1 MDRTRRL
8 DRLFI
13 EVITGKVT
21 VAKHNAQLFLEAVCA
36 QQDSAVCIS
45 KIVGNKAGVPSVQ
58 AAMRFNTSLVFL
70 NGPGTDVVAY
80 LLLVKDV
87 GGGDALNQILNNIVD
102 PPIFWSA
109 FSQAFRAGLLGDKAQ
124 LAFAGLL
131 LHLISFSGDDATQY
145 RDVAAE
151 IVKQDSFDASPLADL
166 RAIGHRIKH
175 ILSAYGSNALTDAEN
190 GPGGRHDND
199 FADFR
204 HIAILPTADEILSA
218 EAPFLRPSAAL
229 EDPETE
235 STRLADYLDNT
246 YRLLREDMIYEM
258 REELQIALGK
268 KKGKHRGLVV
278 EGLTLIDIH
287 CGTPDRRSRWA
298 IVLQCH
304 GDLWQFKKVPE
315 KDRRSFLTHDYHGSK
330 ILKHQ
335 SLACII
341 VDGEVAA
348 FATVNRV
355 EDLLAKKP
363 PVIVLHLEGEAT
375 TTRALLKLKV
385 ARHIKLIQI
394 DTAIFAYEPVLK
406 AIQHTQEVPLSQEI
420 LFWKEG
426 DLLESPSTMPARII
440 QSVAQNPSQ
449 DLQSLLGTPKSIK
462 LDESQTASLLS
473 ALTQKVSLI
482 QGPPGTG
489 KSFIG
494 ALLAK
499 TLHDCTIQTILV
511 VCYTNHA
518 LDQFLE
524 DLINIGIPSDSMVRL
539 GAKAKAEVDHLSLF
553 NQKKSNHALSKAD
566 WSIIDHLKA
575 DSEDLCERLEK
586 VFDQYKAATIQ
597 AADIL
602 RHLEFNDSAY
612 FDAFRVPES
621 DDGMTQVDRHGRAID
636 FRFLFNHW
644 SKGWDAGMFRD
655 HPQIRDASEIWGMPK
670 PQRLKLIEKWSTD
683 IRKEL
688 VAEMCAIGKNYN
700 GRQAHLARKFSENV
714 TATLK
719 MKRIIGCTTTGAAKY
734 SEDIRAAAPDVL
746 LVEEAGEILESHVL
760 TALGEKTKQLILIGD
775 HKQLRPKVNH
785 YLLTVEKG
793 EGYNLNMSLFER
805 LVLKG
810 FPHKTLTAQH
820 RMRPEISTLIRR
832 LTYPDLTDAPG
843 TKGRDNIRGVRD
855 NIIFINHDY
864 PEDDMLQ
871 AADRGD
877 AGSPSSKQN
886 TYEVQ
891 MVLKMVRYLAQQ
903 GYGTDKIVILTPY
916 LGQLYNLREALKTDN
931 DPVLN
936 DLDSF
941 DLVRA
946 GLLSAA
952 AANVSKRRIRLA
964 TIDNYQGEE
973 SDIVIA
979 SLTRSNASHDIGFMS
994 SPERVNVLLSR
1005 ARDGLIL
1012 IGNAPTFL
1020 NARKGKELWGTLFG
1034 LLKDGGHIYDG
1045 FPIKC
1050 ERHPDRKAI
1059 LNQAVD
1065 FDVQCPDGGC
1075 TEPCG
1080 TMLSCNLHR
1089 CPSKCHQLS
1098 DHSKMPCEYIF
1109 YAKCMANVHDQSWQC
1124 HQGQPVTCPK
1134 CDRDAKRAEQQRAKD
1149 FLRQQKQEAD
1159 RLAHERRMADI
1170 EAKFALENE
1179 VLADAQLAQQRADAI
1194 RQKEKDLEAARAR
1207 VKNASRTQGTS
1218 APRSPPLPDNATPET
1233 KPMVK
1238 PMHAPNER
1246 PLPPPPQPPAP
1257 ATRSI
1262 ARDDWQRQKDI
1273 DGAYND
1279 AIDAI
1284 MDMTGLEDVKNQVLK
1299 IKAKIDLAK
1308 RQGLSLNKERLN
1320 LVLLGNPG
1328 TGKTTVARLYA
1339 QFLASI
1345 QVLPG
1350 SAFIETT
1357 GANLAND
1364 GVSGAKKLI
1373 EDAVKAGGGAIFID
1387 EAYQLVGE
1395 HQFQGGQVLD
1405 FLLAEME
1412 NRVGT
1417 LVFILA
1423 GYNKQMEKFFEHN
1436 PGLPSRVPYRLQF
1449 ADYGDDELLS
1459 MMEDLVQKK
1468 YKGAMKVEDG
1478 IRGLYGRIAV
1488 RRLGYGRGREGFGN
1502 ARALQNMFAKV
1513 CERQAERVERERKEG
1528 QLPDDFFLAKEDL
1541 IGPDPSTVFPQSKP
1555 WARLQSLIGLEAVK
1569 ESIRNLFALIEVN
1582 YQRELKETKPIEMS
1596 LNRVFLGSPGT
1607 GKTTV
1612 AKLYGQV
1619 LSDLGLL
1626 SNGEVVLKNPADFIG
1641 AHLGESEKN
1650 TKAILASTAG
1660 KVLVIDEAS
1669 WRIGEDS
1676 GAYMLYGGSAG
1687 SQDPFKT
1694 TVIDT
1699 IVAEIQSVPGEDR
1712 CVLLLGYKAQMEE
1725 MFQNVN
1731 PGLARRF
1738 AIENAF
1744 NFEDFTDSQLRE
1756 ILDFKLKDQDLNAT
1770 DAAKDVASN
1779 LLGRARNRPNFG
1791 NAGEVENM
1799 LGLAKARYQTRQA
1812 SVPAHKRSDVVFE
1825 PRDFDPDFDRDL
1837 NASANLA
1844 KLFDDIVGCEDI
1856 ISKLGDYQKTAR
1868 GMKAQGMDMRQGGI
1882 PTNFI
1887 FKGPPGTGKTTVAR
1901 KMGQVYY
1908 DMGFLSTKDVV
1919 ECSAS
1924 DLVGQYV
1931 GQTGPK
1937 TKKLFEKA
1945 LGKVLFVDE
1954 AYRLGEGHFAK
1965 EAMDELVGLLTHESF
1980 KSKLLVIL
1988 AGYDQEMNAL
1998 LAVNPGLSSRFSEE
2012 VVFPNMSS
2020 DQCLSII
2027 NKELKSKHISLDEL
2041 ADPSSDEYQ
2050 RMKMIIDELSQLP
2063 SWGNARDTK
2072 TMASTMINEALK
2084 SAADKP
2090 PGAGLIL
2097 AATQA
2102 VSIMEAMLSKQR
2114 GRAIDVPKKPQP
2126 SLPQQTQQAAPP
2138 PPHRPPQVS
2147 RPQVAQPPR
2156 ARQPPQPRAAPPP
2169 TQPRPARPSGS
2180 TNQAPKP
2187 SQARTAPPQTR
2198 AATPSARTVPAAATN
2213 SSLSSQRDA
2222 GVSDEIWY
2230 RLQADAQAAESAASA
2245 AKEAQRKLQQELQ
2258 KAEARQKAAEKAAQA
2273 LELAKAQAKN
2283 QAEQDELKR
2292 KREQARIR
2300 EVEAKAARE
2309 RALAALRAKQQEEAK
2324 QRTQEAKAQAALRRM
2339 GVCVAGFQWIRQESG
2354 YRCAGGS
2361 HFVSHAQLG
2370 V

>member
-1 MDRTRRL
+1 MDRARRL
-8 DRLFI
+8 DKRFL
-13 EVITGKVT
+13 EVIFGKVP
-21 VAKHNAQLFLEAVCA
+21 VKPHNAQLFLEAICA
-36 QQDSAVCIS
+36 QQDPAICIS
-45 KIVGNKAGVPSVQ
+45 KIVENEAGVSSVQ
-58 AAMRFNTSLVFL
+58 TAMRFNTSIGFL
-70 NGPGTDVVAY
+70 NGPGTDLVAY
-80 LLLVKDV
+80 LLSVKNV
-87 GGGDALNQILNNIVD
+87 GGGDALNQILNDIVD
-102 PPIFWSA
+102 PPIFWSP
-109 FSQAFRAGLLGDKAQ
+109 FSRAFRAGQLNDKAQ

-131 LHLISFSGDDATQY
+131 LHLISYSGDDAAQY
-145 RDVAAE
+145 RAIAAE
-151 IVKQDSFDASPLADL
+151 TAIQDIFDASSLADL

-175 ILSAYGSNALTDAEN
+175 ILSTYGSNALADAEN

-204 HIAILPTADEILSA
+204 RIAILPTADEVLST

-229 EDPETE
+229 EDPGTE

-268 KKGKHRGLVV
+268 KRGKHRGLVV
-278 EGLTLIDIH
+278 EGLRLIDIH
-287 CGTPDRRSRWA
+287 CGTPDKRSRWA

-304 GDLWQFKKVPE
+304 GDLWQFMKVPE
-315 KDRRSFLTHDYHGSK
+315 KDRRSFLTHDHHGSK

-335 SLACII
+335 SLASII
-341 VDGEVAA
+341 VDDELAA

-355 EDLLAKKP
+355 EDLLARKP
-363 PVIVLHLEGEAT
+363 PIIVLHLEGEAS
-375 TTRALLKLKV
+375 TTRALLKLKA
-385 ARHIKLIQI
+385 ARRVKLIQI

-406 AIQHTQEVPLSQEI
+406 AIQRTQELPLSQEM
-420 LFWKEG
+420 LFWKES
-426 DLLESPSTMPARII
+426 DLLERPSLIPSEII
-440 QSVAQNPSQ
+440 QSVTQDPSQ
-449 DLQSLLGTPKSIK
+449 DLQPLLGTPKSIR
-462 LDESQTASLLS
+462 LDESQAASLLS

-499 TLHDCTIQTILV
+499 ILHDCTTQTILV

-524 DLINIGIPSDSMVRL
+524 DLININIPSDSMVRL

-553 NQKKSNHALSKAD
+553 NQKRSNHALSRAD
-566 WSIIDHLKA
+566 WRIIDRLRD
-575 DSEDLCERLEK
+575 DSEDLCERLMTT
-586 VFDQYKAATIQ
+586 FDQFNAPKIQ

-602 RHLEFNDSAY
+602 RHLEFNDSTY
-612 FDAFRVPES
+612 FEAFRVPKS
-621 DDGMTQVDRHGRAID
+621 DDGMTKVNRRRRKID
-636 FRFLFNHW
+636 SHYLYSQW
-644 SKGWDAGMFRD
+644 SNGWNAGVFGC
-655 HPQIRDASEIWGMPK
+655 HPQIQQVPEIWGMPK

-688 VAEMCAIGKNYN
+688 VAEMCAMGKNYN
-700 GRQAHLARKFSENV
+700 DRQVHLARKFNENV

-719 MKRIIGCTTTGAAKY
+719 TKRIIACTTTGAAKY

-760 TALGEKTKQLILIGD
+760 TALGEDTKQLILIGD

-810 FPHKTLTAQH
+810 FPHRTLTIQH

-832 LTYPDLTDAPG
+832 LTYPDLIDAPG
-843 TKGRDNIRGVRD
+843 TKVRDNIRGVCD
-855 NIIFINHDY
+855 NIMFINHDY

-877 AGSPSSKQN
+877 TGASSKQN
-886 TYEVQ
+886 TYEAQ

-916 LGQLYNLREALKTDN
+916 LGQLYKLREALKTDN

-946 GLLSAA
+946 GLLSTAA
-952 AANVSKRRIRLA
+952 ATVSKRRIRLA

-973 SDIVIA
+973 SDIIIA
-979 SLTRSNASHDIGFMS
+979 SLTRSNTYNDIGFMS
-994 SPERVNVLLSR
+994 SPERANVLLSR

-1012 IGNAPTFL
+1012 IGNAPTFF
-1020 NARKGKELWGTLFG
+1020 NARKGNELWGTLLG

-1050 ERHPDRKAI
+1050 ERHPHRKAI
-1059 LNQAVD
+1059 LKQAID

-1075 TEPCG
+1075 TGPCG
-1080 TMLSCNLHR
+1080 AMLSCGLHR
-1089 CPSKCHQLS
+1089 CPSRCHQLS
-1098 DHSKMPCEYIF
+1098 DHSKMPCEYML
-1109 YAKCMANVHDQSWQC
+1109 YAKCTANVHDQSWRC
-1124 HQGQPVTCPK
+1124 RQGQPATCSN
-1134 CDRDAKRAEQQRAKD
+1134 CDRDAKRAEQQRMED
-1149 FLRQQKQEAD
+1149 FLRRQKQEAD
-1159 RLAHERRMADI
+1159 RLAHEYRMADI

-1179 VLADAQLAQQRADAI
+1179 ALADARLARQRADAI
-1194 RQKEKDLEAARAR
+1194 RQKEKDLEAARAMA
-1207 VKNASRTQGTS
+1207 KNASRIQGTS
-1218 APRSPPLPDNATPET
+1218 APRSPPLQGNATLET
-1233 KPMVK
+1233 KPTVK
-1238 PMHAPNER
+1238 PSNAPNE
-1246 PLPPPPQPPAP
+1246 PPAPPPPSTPV
-1257 ATRSI
+1257 TRSI

-1279 AIDAI
+1279 SIDAI
-1284 MDMTGLEDVKNQVLK
+1284 MDMIGLEDVKSQVLK

-1308 RQGLSLNKERLN
+1308 RHGLSLDKERLN

-1345 QVLPG
+1345 RVLPG

-1357 GANLAND
+1357 GANLANN
-1364 GVSGAKKLI
+1364 GVPGAKKHI
-1373 EDAVKAGGGAIFID
+1373 EDAIKVGGGAIFID

-1423 GYNKQMEKFFEHN
+1423 GYNKQMEKLFEHN

-1449 ADYGDDELLS
+1449 ADYKDDELLS

-1468 YKGAMKVEDG
+1468 YNGAMKVEGG
-1478 IRGLYGRIAV
+1478 ILGLYGRIAV

-1513 CERQAERVERERKEG
+1513 CERQAERLERERKEG

-1541 IGPDPSTVFPQSKP
+1541 IGPDPSTVLPQSKP
-1555 WARLQSLIGLEAVK
+1555 WARLQSLIGLGAVK

-1582 YQRELKETKPIEMS
+1582 YQRELKEMKPIQMS

-1619 LSDLGLL
+1619 LADLGLL

-1660 KVLVIDEAS
+1660 KVLVIDEA
-1669 WRIGEDS
+1669 
-1676 GAYMLYGGSAG
+1676 YMLYGGSTG
-1687 SQDPFKT
+1687 SQDSFKT

-1699 IVAEIQSVPGEDR
+1699 IVAEVQSVPGEDR

-1738 AIENAF
+1738 AVENAF

-1779 LLGRARNRPNFG
+1779 LLARARNRPNFG

-1799 LGLAKARYQTRQA
+1799 LSQAKVRYQTRQA
-1812 SVPAHKRSDVVFE
+1812 SVPAHKRFDVVFE
-1825 PRDFDPDFDRDL
+1825 PPDFDPDFDRDL
-1837 NASANLA
+1837 NASANLT
-1844 KLFDDIVGCEDI
+1844 KLFEDIVGCEEI
-1856 ISKLGDYQKTAR
+1856 ISKLGDYQKIAR

-1901 KMGQVYY
+1901 RMGQVYY

-1937 TKKLFEKA
+1937 TRKLFEKA

-1965 EAMDELVGLLTHESF
+1965 ESMDELVGLLTHESF
-1980 KSKLLVIL
+1980 KRKLLVIL

-2012 VVFPNMSS
+2012 VVFLNMSS

-2050 RMKMIIDELSQLP
+2050 RMKTIIDELSQLP

-2090 PGAGLIL
+2090 SGTGLVL
-2097 AATQA
+2097 AAIQA
-2102 VSIMEAMLSKQR
+2102 VSIMEAELSKQR

-2126 SLPQQTQQAAPP
+2126 PLPQQTQQAAPP
-2138 PPHRPPQVS
+2138 PSHRPPQMS

-2156 ARQPPQPRAAPPP
+2156 TAPPP
-2169 TQPRPARPSGS
+2169 TQPRAARPS
-2180 TNQAPKP
+2180 TNQAPWP
-2187 SQARTAPPQTR
+2187 FQARTPTPQAR
-2198 AATPSARTVPAAATN
+2198 AATPSCSQARTVSAAASN
-2213 SSLSSQRDA
+2213 LSPFSRRDV
-2222 GVSDEIWY
+2222 GVSDEIWR
-2230 RLQADAQAAESAASA
+2230 RLQADAQAAESADNA
-2245 AKEAQRKLQQELQ
+2245 AKEAQRELQDGLQ
-2258 KAEARQKAAEKAAQA
+2258 KAELRQRAAKKAAHAIELAEAQA
-2273 LELAKAQAKN
+2273 ES

-2309 RALAALRAKQQEEAK
+2309 RALAALKAKQQEQER
-2324 QRTQEAKAQAALRRM
+2324 QRAQEARAQAALRRM
-2339 GVCVAGFQWIRQESG
+2339 GVCVAGYRWIRQESG
-2354 YRCAGGS
+2354 YRCKGGA
-2361 HFVSHAQLG
+2361 HFVSHGQLG
-2370 V
+2370 I